1 MTKFERLQILL
12 IGDRKL
18 VPEDATLWKKVNKLV
33 EGKSQDSRIEY
44 YEKMGGTWKIE
55 DDEESNIDE
64 NFDAEFYQIYG
75 IDHDEKTY
83 QEMKSLRKHNPLLY
97 KKMLNWD

>member
-1 MTKFERLQILL
+1 MTKFKRLQLLL

-18 VPEDATLWKKVNKLV
+18 IPEDMKLWKRINKLL
-33 EGKSQDSRIEY
+33 EGKTQDDHIKN
-44 YEKMGGTWKIE
+44 YEKMGGNWKIAGDKE
-55 DDEESNIDE
+55 PAIDE

-83 QEMKSLRKHNPLLY
+83 KEMESLKKHDPLLY